1 MAFGKKRGS
10 TIKQIID
17 PNAKKKSKGKDF
29 MQGLKDF
36 VTSPGGIATIVL
48 FVAAMWYIHHK
59 TAKTSKG

>member
-1 MAFGKKRGS
+1 MAFGKKIGS
-10 TIKQIID
+10 TIKDIID

-29 MQGLKDF
+29 MHGLKEF

-59 TAKTSKG
+59 TSAKGAK